1 MNPLKL
7 LEPDERERDDF
18 LKIVFEQEFEEAHLA
33 FRLSGKLTNELLNL
47 LPLCA
52 FLFEEYG
59 FPDTEYSGLL
69 YQALS
74 NASAQYL
81 AVFHLWEPSKNQR
94 LRNK

>member
-7 LEPDERERDDF
+7 LEPDERERYEF
-18 LKIVFEQEFEEAHLA
+18 LKTVFEQEFEETYLT
-33 FRLSGKLTNELLNL
+33 FRSSGKLTDELLNL

-59 FPDTEYSGLL
+59 FPDSEYIGLL
-69 YQALS
+69 YKALT

-81 AVFHLWEPSKNQR
+81 AVFHFLVN
-94 LRNK
+94 